1 MKNILPPKA
10 SYAVASSIAKINR
23 FKIVIFVLLVV
34 SVYGYIILTISS
46 LSGAQPS
53 SDQINQQNISIKSAK
68 VDKKVILQLQQLQDN
83 SISVKTLF
91 DDARDNPFQ
100 ETTKP

>member
-10 SYAVASSIAKINR
+10 SNAVASSIAKINR
-23 FKIVIFVLLVV
+23 FKIIIFVLLVV
-34 SVYGYIILTISS
+34 SVYGYIILTISN

-53 SDQINQQNISIKSAK
+53 PDQLNQQNISIKSAK

-83 SISVKTLF
+83 SVSVKTLF

-100 ETTKP
+100 EAAKP